1 MAILRFKNNPYY
13 RGNTGLHKV
22 GVKQDFTLDQVKEI
36 QKCRDDIVY
45 FASKYF
51 TIVHIDHGKIII
63 PLTDYQKELL
73 YSIQNNRFSIILQSR
88 QSFKTTTLTIAI
100 LHYILFNN
108 DKEVA
113 LLGNKEKQA
122 KGVLARIKLAYELL
136 PMWLKHGVEAW
147 NKKTIVLGN
156 NSSIEAASTSSDSI
170 RGDSVA
176 FLLIDEAAFIDN
188 WDEFYTS
195 TYPTI
200 SSGKKSR
207 IVLVSTANGMNHFY
221 KMCEDAKRA
230 KRKNDKTISEY
241 VFTEV
246 NWTDVPDRDLEWK
259 QQTIANTSE
268 EAFLQEHDNLFLG
281 SKNTLIS
288 LSSLNNMVYQDPIF
302 EKDGVK
308 IFEKSIPGHTY
319 VAGVDTARGSKNDY
333 SAISIVDIT
342 DYPFKQVATYRNNE
356 ISYVIYPDVVYRMAK
371 EYNNAWLVIENNDI
385 GGHVVH
391 ELNDSFE
398 YDNIINDSTKSYDM
412 GVRTTTS
419 SKRTGCSNL
428 KDLVENQKLII
439 NDFDTIAELSTFE
452 EKGRSYQATKGH
464 NDDMAMTL
472 VMFSWLTGHQLFND
486 ITNKNYKVDLFKKKI
501 EEIYEEL
508 LPAPMVVNGLDDEVE
523 YVAEGGELWS
533 TNAGVGDDWD

>member
-1 MAILRFKNNPYY
+1 MISFKSSPYY
-13 RGNTGLHKV
+13 RGNKYLHKV
-22 GVKQDFTLDQVKEI
+22 GVKQDKTIEQIREVKR
-36 QKCRDDIVY
+36 CRDDIVY

-51 TIVHIDHGKIII
+51 TIVHIDHGKMII

-73 YSIQNNRFSIILQSR
+73 YSIQDNRFSIILQSR

-100 LHYILFNN
+100 LHYILFNKT
-108 DKEVA
+108 KEVA

-122 KGVLARIKLAYELL
+122 KGVLERIKLAYELI
-136 PMWLKHGVEAW
+136 PMWMKHGISTW
-147 NKKTIVLGN
+147 NKKSIELANG
-156 NSSIEAASTSSDSI
+156 SSIQAASTSSDSI
-170 RGDSVA
+170 RGDSIA

-188 WDEFYTS
+188 WEEFYTS

-200 SSGKKSR
+200 SSGKESR

-230 KRKNDKTISEY
+230 MRTGDKTVSEY
-241 VFTEV
+241 VYTEV
-246 NWTDVPDRDLEWK
+246 GWQDVPGRDLAWR
-259 QQTIANTSE
+259 QQTVANTSE

-288 LSSLNNMVYQDPIF
+288 LSSLNNMVYKDPIF

-308 IFEKSIPGHTY
+308 IFEHPVKGNTY
-319 VAGVDTARGSKNDY
+319 VGAVDTARGSKNDY
-333 SAISIVDIT
+333 SAISIIDIT
-342 DYPFKQVATYRNNE
+342 EYPFKQVATYRNNE
-356 ISYVIYPDVVYRMAK
+356 ISYVIYPDVVYRLAK
-371 EYNNAWLVIENNDI
+371 SYNNAWLVIENNDI

-391 ELNDSFE
+391 ELNDTFE
-398 YDNIINDSTKSYDM
+398 YDNIINDSTKKYDM

-428 KDLVENQKLII
+428 KDLVENQKLVI

-452 EKGRSYQATKGH
+452 EKGKSYQATKGH

-472 VMFSWLTGHQLFND
+472 VMFSWLTGNQLFKD
-486 ITNKNYKVDLFKKKI
+486 ISNKDYKVDLFKKKI
-501 EEIYEEL
+501 EEIYEDL
-508 LPAPMVVNGLDDEVE
+508 LPEPMMVNGLDDEPE
-523 YVAEGGELWS
+523 YINEGGELWS
-533 TNAGVGDDWD
+533 TSPGIGNDWE